1 MADAHQRV
9 PAVLVIYGGEYQ
21 GEHVELTGDRLVLG
35 RSTECEVILRSKDV
49 SSRHAQLVVRDKIC
63 WLQDLGSSNG
73 TLFKKKKI
81 VQQPLVSGDEFFI
94 GNYRFVFAEDAKAFA
109 DKAEATMEEIRQD
122 LHAKLIGELNLKRLT
137 LAQMADQSLKRRA
150 ADVLDKLIEARE
162 KDIPA
167 HYDRGELKKAVLDAA
182 LGLGPLE
189 DLLADGEVTEIM
201 VNGPAKIY
209 VERKGRLQKSTKSF
223 LGKNEILT
231 SIERIVGPI
240 GRRIDESSPTVDAR
254 LADGSRV
261 HAIIPPLALDSPTIT
276 IRKFPK
282 KRITV
287 DDLIGFGSLSQPM
300 GDFLRVCVL
309 ATKNMVISGGTGSG
323 KTTLLNVLGSF
334 IPDGERIVTIE
345 DSAELRLPQE
355 HVVRL
360 ETRPANIEGKGEVT
374 IRDLVRNALRMRPN
388 RVVVGECRGGEAL
401 DMLQAMNTGHDGS
414 LTTVHANSPFDAVRR
429 LENLVLYAGTDLPLK
444 AIRELI
450 FSAVHLIVQISRF
463 SDGTRKLTSIAE
475 IASMHDGEIKLQE
488 IFVYRRT
495 GITEDGRIKG
505 QYTATGVIPT
515 FVDELRQAGIE
526 VDMSMFVPTSEEE

>member
-1 MADAHQRV
+1 MAGGSQYV
-9 PAVLVIYGGEYQ
+9 PGVLVIFGGEYN
-21 GEHVELTGDRLVLG
+21 GDQVQVASDRITIG
-35 RSTECEVILRSKDV
+35 RSTDCDIILRNKDV
-49 SSRHAQLVVRDKIC
+49 SSRHAQLVIRDKVC

-73 TLFKKKKI
+73 TIYTGKKI
-81 VQQPLVSGDEFFI
+81 IQHPLASGEEFHI
-94 GNYRFVFAEDAKAFA
+94 VNYRFVFAENAEAFA
-109 DKAEATMEEIRQD
+109 EKAEATMEEIRQS
-122 LHAKLIGELNLKRLT
+122 LHAKLIGELNLKRLS
-137 LAQMADQSLKRRA
+137 LAQMADQSLRRRA
-150 ADVLDKLIEARE
+150 SDVLDKLIEARE
-162 KDIPA
+162 RDIPA
-167 HYDRGELKKAVLDAA
+167 QYDREELKKAVLDAA

-201 VNGPAKIY
+201 VNGPQKIF
-209 VERKGRLQKSTKSF
+209 VERKGRLTKSSKTF

-282 KRITV
+282 KRIVV
-287 DDLIGFGSLSQPM
+287 DDLVGFGSLSPQM
-300 GDFLRVCVL
+300 GQFLRVCVL

-323 KTTLLNVLGSF
+323 KTTLLNVMGAF
-334 IPDGERIVTIE
+334 IPDGERVITIE

-360 ETRPANIEGKGEVT
+360 ETRPQNIEGKGEVT
-374 IRDLVRNALRMRPN
+374 IRDLVKNALRMRPN
-388 RVVVGECRGGEAL
+388 RVVVGECRGGETL

-414 LTTVHANSPFDAVRR
+414 LTTVHANSPPDAVRR

-450 FSAVHLIVQISRF
+450 FSAVHIIVQISRF
-463 SDGTRKLTSIAE
+463 SDGSRKLTSIAE
-475 IASMHDGEIKLQE
+475 IASMHDGDIKLQE
-488 IFVYRRT
+488 IFVYHRK
-495 GITEDGRIKG
+495 GISPEGRVVG
-505 QYTATGVIPT
+505 QHSATGVIPS
-515 FVDELRQAGIE
+515 FVEELRQAGIE
-526 VDMSMFVPTSEEE
+526 VDMSMFVPTSED

>member
-1 MADAHQRV
+1 MDEPLPRT
-9 PAVLVIYGGEYQ
+9 PAVLVIYGGEYH
-21 GEHVELTGDRLVLG
+21 GEQIDVTSGGVAIG
-35 RSTECEVILRSKDV
+35 RSTDCQVILRSKDV
-49 SSRHAQLVVRDKIC
+49 SSRHAQLVIRDKVC

-73 TLFKKKKI
+73 TLLRKKKI
-81 VQQPLVSGDEFFI
+81 VQHRLASGDEFSI
-94 GNYRFVFAEDAKAFA
+94 GTYRFIFAENAESFA
-109 DKAEATMEEIRQD
+109 EKAEATMEEIRQQ
-122 LHAKLIGELNLKRLT
+122 LHAQLIGELNLKRLT
-137 LAQMADQSLKRRA
+137 LAQMADKALLRRA
-150 ADVLDKLIEARE
+150 DDVMDKLIKERE

-167 HYDRGELKKAVLDAA
+167 QYNRAELKKAVLDAA

-189 DLLADGEVTEIM
+189 DLLADGDVTEIM
-201 VNGPAKIY
+201 VNGPQNIY
-209 VERKGRLQKSTKSF
+209 VERLGRLQRSTKSF

-231 SIERIVGPI
+231 AIERIVGPI

-254 LADGSRV
+254 LQDGSRV

-282 KRITV
+282 KRIKV
-287 DDLIGFGSLSQPM
+287 EDLVGYGSLSDSM
-300 GDFLRVCVL
+300 GRFLRVCVL

-323 KTTLLNVLGSF
+323 KTTLLNVMGAF

-388 RVVVGECRGGEAL
+388 RVVIGECRGGEAL

-414 LTTVHANSPFDAVRR
+414 LTTVHANSPPDAVRR

-450 FSAVHLIVQISRF
+450 FSAVHIFVQISRF
-463 SDGTRKLTSIAE
+463 SDGSRKLTSIAE
-475 IASMHDGEIKLQE
+475 VASMHDGEIKLQE
-488 IFVYRRT
+488 IFVYSRT
-495 GITEDGRIKG
+495 GINENGRIEG
-505 QYTATGVIPT
+505 RYSATGVIPT
-515 FVDELRQAGIE
+515 FVEELRQAGIE
-526 VDMSMFVPTSEEE
+526 VDMTMFVPTADD